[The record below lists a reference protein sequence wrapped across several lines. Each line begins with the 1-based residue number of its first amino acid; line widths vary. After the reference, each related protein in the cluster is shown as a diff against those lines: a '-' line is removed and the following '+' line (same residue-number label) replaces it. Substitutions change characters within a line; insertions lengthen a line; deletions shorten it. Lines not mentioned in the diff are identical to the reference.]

1 MTGPTDP
8 LLSLNEIEQLAAKAV
23 RGAGN
28 GWGVA
33 EDIARAARW
42 RAERGLGWSQPLLRL
57 LRGGSVAAQL
67 GPAFMVADL
76 LSAARPGDRWS
87 IEGCAPAWVMAL
99 LSAALPGATL
109 GLDLEWAGCHVR
121 LAADGGASATAV
133 LGIGAADDVHGIGV
147 RAGPPAASLPY
158 PLSADGR
165 RAPVASADWDALGAY
180 AIRTYVAASV
190 QSRATGAGGGR
201 VDDG

>member
-1 MTGPTDP
+1 
-8 LLSLNEIEQLAAKAV
+8 LSLNEIEQLAAKAV

-67 GPAFMVADL
+67 GPAFMVADV
-76 LSAARPGDRWS
+76 LSAAHPGDRWS
-87 IEGCAPAWVMAL
+87 VDGCAPAWVMAL
-99 LSAALPGATL
+99 LSAALPGVRL
-109 GLDLEWAGCHVR
+109 SLDLGWDTGHVR
-121 LAADGGASATAV
+121 LAADGGASAQAA
-133 LGIGAADDVHGIGV
+133 LAIGAADDGHSILVT
-147 RAGPPAASLPY
+147 AGPPAAALPY

-165 RAPVASADWDALGAY
+165 RDPIASADWHALGAY

-190 QSRATGAGGGR
+190 QSRAGAGGGR
-201 VDDG
+201 VDDE